1 MKGPELFRLS
11 HSIKKQGYQTRHFV
25 YKSLFQT
32 PQQNADFLK
41 QFLDKIDEPVVHL
54 VCHSLGGIVVLH
66 LLKRHTQFK
75 PGKVILL
82 GTPVN
87 GSAVAKY
94 LNRRPWLKW
103 LLGKSTEDGLLGSVP
118 TPKQK
123 YEIHMIAGNKGIG
136 IGMLLA
142 NNAMKSPN
150 DGTVNFSE
158 TEAPFIKQHIA
169 VPHGHFA
176 MLWSKQVISKVIE
189 ILASE

>member
-123 YEIHMIAGNKGIG
+123 YEIKGIG